1 MPFDDEFYAQQP
13 IIQVPAM
20 EATQGTI
27 APFQGAID
35 PNAYGNDM
43 KRGKYFQWDQGQAQP
58 IPNPYKT
65 GIPIQNPNLP
75 PQPQMQIS
83 QPDQGYIQQQGM
95 PQPQYVNN
103 GYGIQGYQAAPVQ
116 MPDWV
121 STPETQQ
128 MMQDYFQQSL
138 QRAIKANQGPS
149 KFSKAARVFGTKIA
163 PALVGAFG
171 GTGGAIAGG
180 AMAQQG
186 VLATRNAQAR
196 QLQEQQAAGDALK
209 SAINMISTIGY
220 KPAIAMA
227 KEQNKAAQFN
237 ANAFNRQ
244 ANTQYTQGQQNQRQ
258 ANTLTWQGYKFD
270 TNQERLE
277 RNQAW
282 KQQFA
287 QMKVDVDLD
296 KFNQSLDLKNRI
308 HDDMVE
314 LRRISQK
321 IAIRGQ
327 DAGLLK
333 SAQSLAARVQENM
346 IDHQFDV
353 NKFNSEM
360 EFKIKKAQEQGNFPQ
375 GMDPQKLMLEFNQA
389 AAIDPN
395 EIGMSLQDY
404 DSIVEQVGLMGA
416 SGGRQQQQAPQQES
430 LSAQPMAWGQQA
442 SPPQQPAMPQQAP
455 FIPQP
460 KGGAK
465 SLQLSKASAPV
476 QRGSLLNSNGKRPM
490 PQQQQQSQPVN
501 IQRFMQSSGDANNA
515 RGRLVQSAMQRG
527 MNYQQALQ
535 AAEAILSG
543 QR

>member
-1 MPFDDEFYAQQP
+1 MPFDDELYAQQ
-13 IIQVPAM
+13 IQVPAM

-27 APFQGAID
+27 GPFQGAID

-43 KRGKYFQWDQGQAQP
+43 KRGNYFQWDQGQAHP

-65 GIPIQNPNLP
+65 GIPIQTPDIS
-75 PQPQMQIS
+75 PQQQVI
-83 QPDQGYIQQQGM
+83 PDQGYIQQQGM

-103 GYGIQGYQAAPVQ
+103 GYGIQQYQAVPMALPE
-116 MPDWV
+116 WV
-121 STPETQQ
+121 NTPERQKAL
-128 MMQDYFQQSL
+128 QDYFDGTL
-138 QRAIKANQGPS
+138 ARATAANQGPS
-149 KFSKAARVFGTKIA
+149 KFSKAAQIFGTKIA

-171 GTGGAIAGG
+171 GAGGAIAGG
-180 AMAQQG
+180 ALAQQG

-196 QLQEQQAAGDALK
+196 RMQEQQAAGSALK
-209 SAINMISTIGY
+209 DAISMISTLGI

-258 ANTLTWQGYKFD
+258 QNTLTWQGYKFD
-270 TNQERLE
+270 TNQQRLE

-296 KFNQSLDLKNRI
+296 KFNQTLDLKNRI

-321 IAIRGQ
+321 IAVRGQ
-327 DAGLLK
+327 DAGLIK
-333 SAQSLAARVQENM
+333 SAQSIAARMQENM

-360 EFKIKKAQEQGNFPQ
+360 EFKVRKAQEQGNFPQ

-395 EIGMSLQDY
+395 EVGMSLQDY

-416 SGGRQQQQAPQQES
+416 GRGQQQAQPQVQE
-430 LSAQPMAWGQQA
+430 LSATPMAWGQQA
-442 SPPQQPAMPQQAP
+442 PPPQQPAMPQQAP

-460 KGGAK
+460 KGGPK